1 MIIDVQ
7 FVKLFSRSYYG
18 HPRVSA
24 RWLNGGQPATGFKPT
39 QSSRRA
45 RTASLALYC
54 SYAYQPVC
62 IESGLLSTK
71 LVGEY
76 YRIIPHSTV
85 LY

>member
-7 FVKLFSRSYYG
+7 YVKLFSRWYYG
-18 HPRVSA
+18 HRRVSA

-45 RTASLALYC
+45 RTASLALY
-54 SYAYQPVC
+54 YAYQPVC

-71 LVGEY
+71 LVREY